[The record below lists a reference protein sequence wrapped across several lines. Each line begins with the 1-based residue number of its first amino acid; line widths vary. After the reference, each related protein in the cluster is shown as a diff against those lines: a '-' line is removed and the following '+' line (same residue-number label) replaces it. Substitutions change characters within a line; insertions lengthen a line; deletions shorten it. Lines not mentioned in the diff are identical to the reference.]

1 MSETYTRGA
10 ASSDEPIVPFRFAV
24 LGLLGFDDANQPGP
38 NLAADRDRFV
48 QQNEDVERIA
58 IVANGRGDEA
68 KVEWNAAK
76 KQWQVV
82 IQVGAEV
89 IRRPCP
95 NNPHD
100 AGDADL
106 RSVAVQAANDEGYD
120 VEAERVSIVR

>member
-1 MSETYTRGA
+1 MIR
-10 ASSDEPIVPFRFAV
+10 
-24 LGLLGFDDANQPGP
+24 AN
-38 NLAADRDRFV
+38 
-48 QQNEDVERIA
+48 
-58 IVANGRGDEA
+58 EA

-95 NNPHD
+95 KQTHE

-106 RSVAVQAANDEGYD
+106 RNVAVQTANDEGYEVD
-120 VEAERVSIVR
+120 AANIAVVR